1 MHSRERRCHGNGK
14 PGHQI
19 GNTPFLGIGIG
30 WAAQHDTPLCEIIG
44 KAERNRCASPKHTGT
59 KAAER
64 RVIPG
69 HHQTSEQ
76 HDRPKQG
83 DFRQFGGQHGA
94 RGAPAA
100 GEHQPKPK
108 HANGGKR
115 QANFQRHHPAPRD
128 GAKRQ
133 QGQRQGSAEDRK
145 ING

>member
-1 MHSRERRCHGNGK
+1 MQRRKGRRHGYGK
-14 PGHQI
+14 PGHLI
-19 GNTPFLGIGIG
+19 GNSPFLGIRIG
-30 WAAQHDTPLCEIIG
+30 CAAQRDTPLCEIIG
-44 KAERNRCASPKHTGT
+44 KAERNRCASAKHTRT

-64 RVIPG
+64 HVIPG
-69 HHQTSEQ
+69 HHQAGEK

-83 DFRQFGGQHGA
+83 DFWQFGGKHSA

-100 GEHQPKPK
+100 GQHQPKPK
-108 HANGGKR
+108 HANCGKR
-115 QANFQRHHPAPRD
+115 QANFRRHHPAPRD